1 MPPTSVRQTLRV
13 ALPAVVGGLV
23 LLFSGAAFAEPAI
36 WAVRD
41 RDSTVFLF
49 GTIHVMKPGTE
60 WRSPRFDDA
69 FKSAGQLILEVD
81 NPEDQAAVLPL
92 IREHGLSPDRPLSVL
107 LSAEDLARLDAA
119 AQSVGLRAAQLD
131 PMRPWLA
138 SLSLAAAPL
147 RRAGY
152 DPSSG
157 IDPVLRVDALAAGMT
172 IAGLETLDQQVRLL
186 AGFSEE
192 GQLAYLLRSLDD
204 FDDGAAQ
211 LERLLEAWLAGDL
224 VAIEQI
230 GVRPMREVGER
241 VYQAL
246 LVERN
251 RAWADRISLI
261 LDDTGTAFIAVG
273 ALHLAG
279 EDSVQRMLEDRGLT
293 VERVQ

>member
-1 MPPTSVRQTLRV
+1 MFAASFRQTLRA
-13 ALPAVVGGLV
+13 ALPAIVGGLV

-49 GTIHVMKPGTE
+49 GTIHVMKPGTN
-60 WRSPRFDDA
+60 WRSPRFEEA
-69 FKSAGQLILEVD
+69 FKDADQLILEVE

-92 IREHGLSPDRPLSVL
+92 IREHGLSPDRPLSLL
-107 LSAEDLARLDAA
+107 LSAEDLPRLDGAA
-119 AQSVGLRAAQLD
+119 KSVGLSAAQLD

-152 DPSSG
+152 DPASG
-157 IDPVLRVDALAAGMT
+157 IDPVLRTDALAAGMT
-172 IAGLETLDQQVRLL
+172 ITGLETLDQQVRLL
-186 AGFSEE
+186 AGFPEE

-211 LERLLEAWLAGDL
+211 LERLVEAWLAGNVL
-224 VAIEQI
+224 AIEQI
-230 GVRPMREVGER
+230 GLRPIREVGER

-261 LDDTGTAFIAVG
+261 LDGTGTAFIAVG

-279 EDSVQRMLEDRGLT
+279 EDSVQRILENRGLT
-293 VERVQ
+293 VERIQ

>member
-1 MPPTSVRQTLRV
+1 MFPASFRQTLRA
-13 ALPAVVGGLV
+13 ALPAIVGGLV

-49 GTIHVMKPGTE
+49 GTIHVMKPGTN
-60 WRSPRFDDA
+60 WRSPRFEEA
-69 FKSAGQLILEVD
+69 FKDADQLILEVE

-92 IREHGLSPDRPLSVL
+92 IREHGLSPDRPLSLL
-107 LSAEDLARLDAA
+107 LSAEDLTRLDGAA
-119 AQSVGLRAAQLD
+119 KSVGLSAAQLD

-152 DPSSG
+152 DPASG
-157 IDPVLRVDALAAGMT
+157 IDPVLRTDALAAGMT
-172 IAGLETLDQQVRLL
+172 ITGLETLDQQVRLL
-186 AGFSEE
+186 AGFPEE

-204 FDDGAAQ
+204 FDDGATQ
-211 LERLLEAWLAGDL
+211 LERLVEAWLAGNVL
-224 VAIEQI
+224 AIEQI
-230 GVRPMREVGER
+230 GLRPIREVGER

-279 EDSVQRMLEDRGLT
+279 EDSVQRILENRGLT
-293 VERVQ
+293 VERIQ

>member
-211 LERLLEAWLAGDL
+211 LERLLEAWLAGDV

>member
-1 MPPTSVRQTLRV
+1 MLPASFRQTLRA
-13 ALPAVVGGLV
+13 ALPAIVGGLI

-49 GTIHVMKPGTE
+49 GTIHVMKPGTN
-60 WRSPRFDDA
+60 WRSPRFEEA
-69 FKSAGQLILEVD
+69 FKDADQLILEVE

-92 IREHGLSPDRPLSVL
+92 IRKHGLSPDRPLSLL
-107 LSAEDLARLDAA
+107 LSAEDLTRLDGAA
-119 AQSVGLRAAQLD
+119 KSVGLSAAQLD

-152 DPSSG
+152 DPASG
-157 IDPVLRVDALAAGMT
+157 IDPVLRTDALVAGMT
-172 IAGLETLDQQVRLL
+172 ITGLETLDQQVRLL
-186 AGFSEE
+186 AGFPEE

-204 FDDGAAQ
+204 FDDGATQ
-211 LERLLEAWLAGDL
+211 LERLVEAWLAGNVL
-224 VAIEQI
+224 AIEQI
-230 GVRPMREVGER
+230 GLRPIREAGER

-251 RAWADRISLI
+251 RAWADCISLI
-261 LDDTGTAFIAVG
+261 LDGTGTAFIAVG

-279 EDSVQRMLEDRGLT
+279 EDSVQRILENRGLT
-293 VERVQ
+293 VERIQ

>member
-1 MPPTSVRQTLRV
+1 MFAASFRQTLRA
-13 ALPAVVGGLV
+13 ALPAIVGGLV

-49 GTIHVMKPGTE
+49 GTIHVMKPGTN
-60 WRSPRFDDA
+60 WRSPRFEEA
-69 FKSAGQLILEVD
+69 FKDADQLILEVE

-92 IREHGLSPDRPLSVL
+92 IREHGLSPDRPLSLL
-107 LSAEDLARLDAA
+107 LSAEDLTRLDGAA
-119 AQSVGLRAAQLD
+119 KSVGLSAAQLD

-152 DPSSG
+152 DPASG
-157 IDPVLRVDALAAGMT
+157 IDPVLRTDALAAGMT
-172 IAGLETLDQQVRLL
+172 ITGLETLDQQVRLL
-186 AGFSEE
+186 AGFPEE

-204 FDDGAAQ
+204 FDDGATQ
-211 LERLLEAWLAGDL
+211 LERLFEAWLAGNVL
-224 VAIEQI
+224 AIEQI
-230 GVRPMREVGER
+230 GLRPIREVGER

-279 EDSVQRMLEDRGLT
+279 EDSVQRILENRGLT
-293 VERVQ
+293 VERIQ

>member
-1 MPPTSVRQTLRV
+1 MSSTSVRQTLRT

-36 WAVRD
+36 WAVRNQ
-41 RDSTVFLF
+41 DSTVFLF

-60 WRSPRFDDA
+60 WRSSRFDDA
-69 FKSAGQLILEVD
+69 FKAADQLILEVD

-92 IREHGLSPDRPLSVL
+92 IREHGLSPDRPLSNL
-107 LSAEDLARLDAA
+107 LSAEDLGRLDTA

-152 DPSSG
+152 DPASG
-157 IDPVLRVDALAAGMT
+157 VDPVLRADALAAGMT

-186 AGFSEE
+186 AGFPEE

-204 FDDGAAQ
+204 FYDGAAQ
-211 LERLLEAWLAGDL
+211 LERLVEAWLAGDV

-230 GVRPMREVGER
+230 GLRPMREVGER

-261 LDDTGTAFIAVG
+261 LDDTGTAFISVG
-273 ALHLAG
+273 ALHLVG

>member
-1 MPPTSVRQTLRV
+1 MFPASVRQMLRA

-49 GTIHVMKPGTE
+49 GTIHVMKPGTD
-60 WRSPRFDDA
+60 WRSPRFEDA
-69 FKSAGQLILEVD
+69 FKGANQLILEVD

-107 LSAEDLARLDAA
+107 LSAEDLTRLDAA
-119 AQSVGLRAAQLD
+119 AQSVGLSAAQLD

-152 DPSSG
+152 DPASG

-186 AGFSEE
+186 AGFPEE

-211 LERLLEAWLAGDL
+211 LERLVEAWLAGDV

-230 GVRPMREVGER
+230 GLRPMREVGER

-251 RAWADRISLI
+251 RAWADRISLT
-261 LDDTGTAFIAVG
+261 LGDTGTAFIAVG

>member
-69 FKSAGQLILEVD
+69 FNSAGQLILEVD

-211 LERLLEAWLAGDL
+211 LERLLEAWLAGDV

>member
-1 MPPTSVRQTLRV
+1 MSPTSVRQTLRA

-41 RDSTVFLF
+41 RDSTAFLF

-60 WRSPRFDDA
+60 WRSRRFDDA
-69 FKSAGQLILEVD
+69 FKGADQLILEVD

-152 DPSSG
+152 DPASG
-157 IDPVLRVDALAAGMT
+157 IDPVLRADALAAGMT

-186 AGFSEE
+186 AGFPEE

-211 LERLLEAWLAGDL
+211 LERLVEAWLAGDV

-230 GVRPMREVGER
+230 GLRPMREVGER

-251 RAWADRISLI
+251 RAWVDRISLI

>member
-1 MPPTSVRQTLRV
+1 MSPTSVRQTLRA

-69 FKSAGQLILEVD
+69 FKGADQLILEVD

-119 AQSVGLRAAQLD
+119 AQSLGLRAAQLD

-152 DPSSG
+152 DPASG
-157 IDPVLRVDALAAGMT
+157 IDPVLRADALAAGMT

-186 AGFSEE
+186 AGFPEE

-204 FDDGAAQ
+204 FDDGAVQ
-211 LERLLEAWLAGDL
+211 LERLVEAWLAGDV

-230 GVRPMREVGER
+230 GLRPMREVGER

-251 RAWADRISLI
+251 RAWVDRISLI

>member
-69 FKSAGQLILEVD
+69 FKGADQLILEVD

-152 DPSSG
+152 DPASG
-157 IDPVLRVDALAAGMT
+157 IDPVLRADALAAGMT

-186 AGFSEE
+186 AGFPEE

-211 LERLLEAWLAGDL
+211 LERLVEAWLAGDV

-230 GVRPMREVGER
+230 GLRPMREVGER

>member
-1 MPPTSVRQTLRV
+1 MSPTSVRQTLRA

-60 WRSPRFDDA
+60 WRSRRFDDA
-69 FKSAGQLILEVD
+69 FKGADQLILEVD

-152 DPSSG
+152 DPASG
-157 IDPVLRVDALAAGMT
+157 IDPVLRADALAAGMT

-186 AGFSEE
+186 AGFPEE

-211 LERLLEAWLAGDL
+211 LERLVEAWLAGDV

-230 GVRPMREVGER
+230 GLRPMREVGER

-279 EDSVQRMLEDRGLT
+279 EDSVQRMLEDRDLT

>member
-1 MPPTSVRQTLRV
+1 MPFCGASNVPHLSSPYVARGSACGCRRQ
-13 ALPAVVGGLV
+13 
-23 LLFSGAAFAEPAI
+23 
-36 WAVRD
+36 
-41 RDSTVFLF
+41 
-49 GTIHVMKPGTE
+49 
-60 WRSPRFDDA
+60 
-69 FKSAGQLILEVD
+69 
-81 NPEDQAAVLPL
+81 
-92 IREHGLSPDRPLSVL
+92 
-107 LSAEDLARLDAA
+107 
-119 AQSVGLRAAQLD
+119 
-131 PMRPWLA
+131 A

-152 DPSSG
+152 DPASG
-157 IDPVLRVDALAAGMT
+157 IDPVLRADALPAGMT
-172 IAGLETLDQQVRLL
+172 IAGPGTLDQQVRLL
-186 AGFSEE
+186 AGFPEE

-211 LERLLEAWLAGDL
+211 LERLVEAWLAGDI

-230 GVRPMREVGER
+230 GLRPIREVGER

>member
-1 MPPTSVRQTLRV
+1 MSPTSVRQTLRA

-60 WRSPRFDDA
+60 WRSRRFDDA
-69 FKSAGQLILEVD
+69 FKGADQLILEVD

-119 AQSVGLRAAQLD
+119 AQSLGLRAAQLD

-152 DPSSG
+152 DPASG
-157 IDPVLRVDALAAGMT
+157 IDPVLRADALAAGMT

-186 AGFSEE
+186 AGFPEE

-211 LERLLEAWLAGDL
+211 LERLVEAWLAGDV

-230 GVRPMREVGER
+230 GLRPMREVGER

-279 EDSVQRMLEDRGLT
+279 EDSVQRILEDRGLT

>member
-1 MPPTSVRQTLRV
+1 MSPTSVRQTLRA

-60 WRSPRFDDA
+60 WRSRRFDDA
-69 FKSAGQLILEVD
+69 FKGADQLILEVD

-119 AQSVGLRAAQLD
+119 AQSLRLRAAQLD

-152 DPSSG
+152 DPASG
-157 IDPVLRVDALAAGMT
+157 IDPVLRADALAAGMT

-186 AGFSEE
+186 AGFPEE

-204 FDDGAAQ
+204 FDDGAVQ
-211 LERLLEAWLAGDL
+211 LERLVEAWLAGDV

-230 GVRPMREVGER
+230 GLRPIREVGER

>member
-1 MPPTSVRQTLRV
+1 MFPASFRQTLYA
-13 ALPAVVGGLV
+13 ALPAIVGGLV

-49 GTIHVMKPGTE
+49 GTIHVMKPGTN
-60 WRSPRFDDA
+60 WRSPRFEEA
-69 FKSAGQLILEVD
+69 FKDADQLILEVE

-92 IREHGLSPDRPLSVL
+92 IREHGLSPDRPLSLL
-107 LSAEDLARLDAA
+107 LSAEDLTRLDGAA
-119 AQSVGLRAAQLD
+119 KSVGLSAAQLD

-152 DPSSG
+152 DPASG
-157 IDPVLRVDALAAGMT
+157 IDPVLRTDALAAGMT
-172 IAGLETLDQQVRLL
+172 ITGLETLDQQVRLL
-186 AGFSEE
+186 AGFPEE
-192 GQLAYLLRSLDD
+192 EQLAYLLRSLDD
-204 FDDGAAQ
+204 FDDGATQ
-211 LERLLEAWLAGDL
+211 LERLVEAWLAGNVL
-224 VAIEQI
+224 AIEQI
-230 GVRPMREVGER
+230 GLRPIREVGER

-279 EDSVQRMLEDRGLT
+279 EDSVQRILENRGLT
-293 VERVQ
+293 VERIQ

>member
-1 MPPTSVRQTLRV
+1 MSPTSVRQTLRA

-60 WRSPRFDDA
+60 WCSRRFDDA
-69 FKSAGQLILEVD
+69 FKGADQLILEVD

-119 AQSVGLRAAQLD
+119 AQSLGLRAAQLD

-152 DPSSG
+152 DPASG
-157 IDPVLRVDALAAGMT
+157 IDPVLRADALAAGMT

-186 AGFSEE
+186 AGFPEE

-204 FDDGAAQ
+204 FDDGAVQ
-211 LERLLEAWLAGDL
+211 LERLVEAWLAGDV

-230 GVRPMREVGER
+230 GLRPMREVGER

-261 LDDTGTAFIAVG
+261 LDDTGTTFIAVG

>member
-1 MPPTSVRQTLRV
+1 MFAASFRQTLRA
-13 ALPAVVGGLV
+13 ALPAIVGGLV

-49 GTIHVMKPGTE
+49 GTIHVMKPGTN
-60 WRSPRFDDA
+60 WRSPRFEEA
-69 FKSAGQLILEVD
+69 FKGADQLILEVE

-92 IREHGLSPDRPLSVL
+92 IREHGLSPDRPLSLL
-107 LSAEDLARLDAA
+107 LSAEDLTRLDGAA
-119 AQSVGLRAAQLD
+119 KSVGLSAAQLD

-152 DPSSG
+152 DPASG
-157 IDPVLRVDALAAGMT
+157 IDPVLRTDALAAGMT
-172 IAGLETLDQQVRLL
+172 ITGLETLDQQVRLL
-186 AGFSEE
+186 AGFPEE

-211 LERLLEAWLAGDL
+211 LERLVEAWLAGNVL
-224 VAIEQI
+224 AIEQI
-230 GVRPMREVGER
+230 GLRPIREVGER

-261 LDDTGTAFIAVG
+261 LDGTGTAFIAVG

-279 EDSVQRMLEDRGLT
+279 EDSVQRILENRGLT
-293 VERVQ
+293 VERIQ

>member
-1 MPPTSVRQTLRV
+1 MSPTSVRQTLRA

-60 WRSPRFDDA
+60 WRSRRFDDA
-69 FKSAGQLILEVD
+69 FKGADQLILEVD

-119 AQSVGLRAAQLD
+119 AQSLGLRAAQLD

-152 DPSSG
+152 DPASG
-157 IDPVLRVDALAAGMT
+157 IDPVLRADALAAGMT

-186 AGFSEE
+186 AGFPEE

-211 LERLLEAWLAGDL
+211 LERLVEAWLAGDV

-230 GVRPMREVGER
+230 GLRPMREVGER

>member
-1 MPPTSVRQTLRV
+1 MFPASFRQTLRA
-13 ALPAVVGGLV
+13 ALPAIVGGLV

-49 GTIHVMKPGTE
+49 GTIHVMKPGTN
-60 WRSPRFDDA
+60 WRSPRFEEA
-69 FKSAGQLILEVD
+69 FKDADQLILEVE

-92 IREHGLSPDRPLSVL
+92 IREHGLSPDRPLSLL
-107 LSAEDLARLDAA
+107 LSAEDLTRLDGAA
-119 AQSVGLRAAQLD
+119 KSVGLSAAQLD

-152 DPSSG
+152 DPASG
-157 IDPVLRVDALAAGMT
+157 IDPVLRTDALAAGMT
-172 IAGLETLDQQVRLL
+172 ITGLETLDQQVRLL
-186 AGFSEE
+186 AGFPEE

-204 FDDGAAQ
+204 FDDGATQ
-211 LERLLEAWLAGDL
+211 LERLVEAWLAGNVL
-224 VAIEQI
+224 AIEQI
-230 GVRPMREVGER
+230 GLRPIREAGER

-279 EDSVQRMLEDRGLT
+279 EDSVQRILENRGLT
-293 VERVQ
+293 VERIQ

>member
-1 MPPTSVRQTLRV
+1 MSPTSVRQTLRA

-60 WRSPRFDDA
+60 WRSRRFDDA
-69 FKSAGQLILEVD
+69 FKGADQLILEVD

-152 DPSSG
+152 DPASG
-157 IDPVLRVDALAAGMT
+157 IDPVLRADALAAGMT

-186 AGFSEE
+186 AGFPEE

-211 LERLLEAWLAGDL
+211 LDRLVEAWLAGDV

-230 GVRPMREVGER
+230 GLRPMREVGER

-279 EDSVQRMLEDRGLT
+279 EDSVQRMLEGRGLT